1 MEVKLTRI
9 GVIERVFAVFSLM
22 IATGSYDMIIFSG
35 LGIDADTMLAGTSAD
50 MARVE
55 NSPVWVV
62 IQYGSIAATLF
73 LIGARWPQF
82 LYAATRRRL
91 VWAIVGLAMC
101 SCLWGTEP
109 DLALRKGF
117 LLGTST
123 LFAVYLAF
131 RYSLRE
137 QMYLLSWAIG
147 IAMFS
152 NIVFSIGFPAYAVHT
167 YLHPGAWRGLYTH
180 KNSLASFSVLGAVFF
195 LILAVTH
202 RRWTFWVG
210 WAAAVFL
217 VLMSTSKTGL
227 TLFLLLSLLLP
238 LFWVARMR
246 RPAALPFL
254 LIFALTLATVI
265 VGLVGNYEL
274 ILTSLGRDPTLTGR
288 TGIWD
293 TLIGKVALRP
303 WLGYG
308 YRGFWQGMDGES
320 ADIFY
325 NLSFMVASAHN
336 GYLDVS
342 LELGLVGL
350 AMFVGTIFK
359 SFARAITWLRRSDA
373 QQGLWPLTYLCY
385 YALYNLTESNIPDPN
400 SMTWVLYVS
409 VTTAMLLRPLPDEPL
424 VALPVLTTAEA
435 VLPAANPADRL
446 RPLV

>member
-1 MEVKLTRI
+1 MLTRI
-9 GVIERVFAVFSLM
+9 GVIERIFAIFSLM
-22 IATGSYDMIIFSG
+22 IATGSYDMVIFSG

-73 LIGARWPQF
+73 FISVRWPQF

-91 VWAIVGLAMC
+91 VWALVGLAMI

-109 DLALRKGF
+109 DIALRKGF

-123 LFAVYLAF
+123 VFAVYFAF

-137 QMYLLSWAIG
+137 QMYLLSWAMG
-147 IAMFS
+147 IAIFS
-152 NIVFSIGFPAYAVHT
+152 NISFSLAFPAYAVHT

-180 KNSLASFSVLGAVFF
+180 KNSLASFSVLCSIFF
-195 LILAVTH
+195 LILATTH
-202 RRWTFWVG
+202 RRWSFWVG
-210 WAAAVFL
+210 WAAAAFL

-227 TLFLLLSLLLP
+227 TLLLLLSLLLP
-238 LFWVARMR
+238 LFWVARLR

-254 LIFALTLATVI
+254 LIFGLTLAAVI
-265 VGLVGNYEL
+265 VGFVGNYEF
-274 ILTSLGRDPTLTGR
+274 ILTSLGRDATLTGR

-293 TLIGKVALRP
+293 TLIGKVSLRP

-308 YRGFWQGMDGES
+308 YRGFWQGMDGDS
-320 ADIFY
+320 ADIYY
-325 NLSFMVASAHN
+325 NLGFMVASAHN
-336 GYLDVS
+336 GYLDVA

-350 AMFVGTIFK
+350 ALFVATIVQ
-359 SFARAITWLRRSDA
+359 SFSRAITWLRRTDA
-373 QQGLWPLTYLCY
+373 QQGLWPLTYLSY

-400 SMTWVLYVS
+400 SITWVLYVS
-409 VTTAMLLRPLPDEPL
+409 VTTAMLVHPLPVQQPVETQKP
-424 VALPVLTTAEA
+424 ALPIAEER
-435 VLPAANPADRL
+435 VTVANP
-446 RPLV
+446 